1 MVNSTVNS
9 MAGGTTSRA
18 KEGATVTTP
27 HTYIPPPPLSAFVER
42 FWLREDDAQPHPLER
57 ALPTGAPALWIELGG
72 DGLRVAAQ
80 QDPQRMTTFHTST
93 FLGAASRWSIVAA
106 GRHFARMGARFTPN
120 GAAAFFAS
128 PANELHNAHIPLD
141 ALWGDAAANE
151 FRERLLTEPT
161 PAARFHRL
169 ERLLLERLISPPER
183 SAVTFAVDALLAAP
197 QVGAITQV
205 VDQIALSHQQLIRLF
220 RQEVGMTP
228 KRFVRVRR
236 FQKVLERL
244 GHGDRVNW
252 AGIARACG
260 YADQAHLSRE
270 FHAFAGVSPTEY
282 LRDRDARF
290 PNYLPYIPD
299 MPDTPDTPNAARD
312 LQTSG
317 HAST

>member
-1 MVNSTVNS
+1 
-9 MAGGTTSRA
+9 MANNMAVGMTSRA

-27 HTYIPPPPLSAFVER
+27 HTYTPPPPLSAFVER
-42 FWLREDDAQPHPLER
+42 FWLREDDAQPHLLER

-80 QDPQRMTTFHTST
+80 QDPRRMTTFHTST
-93 FLGAASRWSIVAA
+93 LFGSSSRWSIVAA
-106 GRHFARMGARFTPN
+106 GRRFARMGVRFTPN
-120 GAAAFFAS
+120 GAAAFFAP
-128 PANELHNAHIPLD
+128 PASELHNAQLPLE

-151 FRERLLTEPT
+151 FRERLLAEPT

-169 ERLLLERLISPPER
+169 ERLLLARLTSLAEHP
-183 SAVTFAVDALLAAP
+183 AGAFAVNALLAAP
-197 QVGAITQV
+197 QAGAITRV

-220 RQEVGMTP
+220 RQQVGMTP

-244 GHGDRVNW
+244 GRQNQVNW
-252 AGIARACG
+252 TEIALACG

-270 FHAFAGVSPTEY
+270 FHEFAGVSPTAY

-290 PNYLPYIPD
+290 PTYLPYVPD
-299 MPDTPDTPNAARD
+299 APNAPNVARD
-312 LQTSG
+312 LQTSD
-317 HAST
+317 TR